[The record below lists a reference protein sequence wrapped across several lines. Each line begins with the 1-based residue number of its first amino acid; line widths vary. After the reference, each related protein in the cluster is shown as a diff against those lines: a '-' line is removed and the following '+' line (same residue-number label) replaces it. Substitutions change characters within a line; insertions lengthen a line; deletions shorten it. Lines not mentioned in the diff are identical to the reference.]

1 MSQQITVV
9 RIYMLE
15 GTDHIEEV
23 LKILHDQEKVPGV
36 TVIRGI
42 EGYGESGEIHTSSL
56 LTLSLDLPLIIEFFD
71 EPERAQHVIRRL
83 TEELELKHIVSWAAH
98 SHLHD
103 SQANI

>member
-15 GTDHIEEV
+15 GKNHVDDV

-42 EGYGESGEIHTSSL
+42 EGYGDSGEIHTASL
-56 LTLSLDLPLIIEFFD
+56 LTLSLELPLIIEFFD
-71 EPERAQHVIRRL
+71 VPERAEHVIRRL
-83 TEELELKHIVSWAAH
+83 TEELELKHIVSWRAH

-103 SQANI
+103 SQPNI